1 MNLTSYQAAP
11 PRTKKLPGCPHGV
24 NNLDRCIG
32 EAQGKA
38 RCIDRKDSP
47 ASPGNGFSPF
57 PQVDA
62 VPSESSSSSAPKTHY
77 VIVRED
83 LPKGVLA
90 AHVAHAAGESG
101 PAPPGSIA
109 VVLGVPNE
117 AELRAIAARLTALDV
132 PHVLIRENAGIFDE
146 QATAIG
152 VNPTHDR
159 KRVGK
164 AVSSLR
170 LVR

>member
-1 MNLTSYQAAP
+1 M
-11 PRTKKLPGCPHGV
+11 V
-24 NNLDRCIG
+24 
-32 EAQGKA
+32 
-38 RCIDRKDSP
+38 
-47 ASPGNGFSPF
+47 
-57 PQVDA
+57 
-62 VPSESSSSSAPKTHY
+62 
-77 VIVRED
+77 VRED

-117 AELRAIAARLTALDV
+117 AELLAIAARLTARSV
-132 PHVLIRENAGIFDE
+132 PFTLIRENAGQFDG

-152 VNPTHDR
+152 VVPTTDR
-159 KRVGK
+159 KMVGK

>member
-1 MNLTSYQAAP
+1 MFT
-11 PRTKKLPGCPHGV
+11 
-24 NNLDRCIG
+24 
-32 EAQGKA
+32 
-38 RCIDRKDSP
+38 
-47 ASPGNGFSPF
+47 PF
-57 PQVDA
+57 PQADA
-62 VPSESSSSSAPKTHY
+62 VPSSSSSSVPKTHFI
-77 VIVRED
+77 VVRED
-83 LPKGVLA
+83 LPNGFLA

-117 AELRAIAARLTALDV
+117 AELLAIDARLTTRGVA
-132 PHVLIRENAGIFDE
+132 HVLIRENDGIYDG

-152 VNPTHDR
+152 VHPTHDR
-159 KRVGK
+159 KAVGK

>member
-1 MNLTSYQAAP
+1 MTACRS
-11 PRTKKLPGCPHGV
+11 
-24 NNLDRCIG
+24 
-32 EAQGKA
+32 
-38 RCIDRKDSP
+38 IDRERESV
-47 ASPGNGFSPF
+47 FSPF
-57 PQVDA
+57 PQADEA
-62 VPSESSSSSAPKTHY
+62 APSSSSSSLPKTHF

-83 LPKGVLA
+83 LPKGFLA

-117 AELRAIAARLTALDV
+117 AELLAIDARLTMRGV
-132 PHVLIRENAGIFDE
+132 PHVLIRENAGPYDG

-152 VNPTHDR
+152 VHPTHDR
-159 KRVGK
+159 KTVGK

>member
-1 MNLTSYQAAP
+1 MAACRTSIDRERLRAFSAFPQADDAAP
-11 PRTKKLPGCPHGV
+11 
-24 NNLDRCIG
+24 
-32 EAQGKA
+32 
-38 RCIDRKDSP
+38 
-47 ASPGNGFSPF
+47 
-57 PQVDA
+57 
-62 VPSESSSSSAPKTHY
+62 SSSSSSVPKTPSSDPPKTHF

-83 LPKGVLA
+83 LPKGFLA

-101 PAPPGSIA
+101 PAPSGSIA

-117 AELRAIAARLTALDV
+117 AELLAIDARLTARGV
-132 PHVLIRENAGIFDE
+132 PHVLITENAGPYDG

-152 VNPTHDR
+152 VHPTHDR
-159 KRVGK
+159 KTVGK

>member
-1 MNLTSYQAAP
+1 MRACRTSIDRERLRAFSAFPQADAAP
-11 PRTKKLPGCPHGV
+11 
-24 NNLDRCIG
+24 
-32 EAQGKA
+32 
-38 RCIDRKDSP
+38 
-47 ASPGNGFSPF
+47 
-57 PQVDA
+57 
-62 VPSESSSSSAPKTHY
+62 SSSSSSVPQDQPKTHF

-83 LPKGVLA
+83 LPKGFLA

-117 AELRAIAARLTALDV
+117 VELLAIDARLTARGI
-132 PHVLIRENAGIFDE
+132 PHVLIFENAGSYDG

-152 VNPTHDR
+152 VHPTHDR
-159 KRVGK
+159 KAVGK

>member
-1 MNLTSYQAAP
+1 MIT
-11 PRTKKLPGCPHGV
+11 CH
-24 NNLDRCIG
+24 
-32 EAQGKA
+32 
-38 RCIDRKDSP
+38 IDRKRESV
-47 ASPGNGFSPF
+47 FSPF
-57 PQVDA
+57 PQVDTA
-62 VPSESSSSSAPKTHY
+62 PSSSSSNVPQDPKTHF

-83 LPKGVLA
+83 LPKGFLA

-117 AELRAIAARLTALDV
+117 AELLAIDARLTARGV
-132 PHVLIRENAGIFDE
+132 AHVLIRENAGPFND

-152 VNPTHDR
+152 VCPTHDR
-159 KRVGK
+159 KTVGK

>member
-1 MNLTSYQAAP
+1 
-11 PRTKKLPGCPHGV
+11 V
-24 NNLDRCIG
+24 
-32 EAQGKA
+32 
-38 RCIDRKDSP
+38 
-47 ASPGNGFSPF
+47 
-57 PQVDA
+57 V
-62 VPSESSSSSAPKTHY
+62 
-77 VIVRED
+77 VRED

-117 AELRAIAARLTALDV
+117 AELLAIDARLTARGV
-132 PHVLIRENAGIFDE
+132 SHVLIREDVGPYQD

-152 VNPTHDR
+152 LVPTSDR
-159 KRVGK
+159 ARVRK
-164 AVSSLR
+164 VLSSLP

>member
-1 MNLTSYQAAP
+1 M
-11 PRTKKLPGCPHGV
+11 
-24 NNLDRCIG
+24 
-32 EAQGKA
+32 
-38 RCIDRKDSP
+38 
-47 ASPGNGFSPF
+47 PGNDFSPF

-62 VPSESSSSSAPKTHY
+62 APSSSSSSAPKTHY
-77 VIVRED
+77 VVVRED
-83 LPKGVLA
+83 LPTGVLA

-109 VVLGVPNE
+109 VVLGVANE
-117 AELRAIAARLTALDV
+117 AELLAIAERLTARGV
-132 PHVLIRENAGIFDE
+132 PHVLIREDAGTYAG

-152 VNPTHDR
+152 IHPTHDR
-159 KRVGK
+159 KTVGK

>member
-1 MNLTSYQAAP
+1 MSA
-11 PRTKKLPGCPHGV
+11 C
-24 NNLDRCIG
+24 LD
-32 EAQGKA
+32 
-38 RCIDRKDSP
+38 IDRERESV
-47 ASPGNGFSPF
+47 FSPF
-57 PQVDA
+57 PQTDA
-62 VPSESSSSSAPKTHY
+62 APSLSSSSVTKAPSADTPKTHF

-109 VVLGVPNE
+109 VVLGVTNE
-117 AELRAIAARLTALDV
+117 AELLAIDARLTARGV
-132 PHVLIRENAGIFDE
+132 PHVLIYENAGPYDG
-146 QATAIG
+146 QSTAIG
-152 VNPTHDR
+152 VHPTHDR
-159 KRVGK
+159 KTVGK

>member
-1 MNLTSYQAAP
+1 
-11 PRTKKLPGCPHGV
+11 
-24 NNLDRCIG
+24 
-32 EAQGKA
+32 
-38 RCIDRKDSP
+38 
-47 ASPGNGFSPF
+47 
-57 PQVDA
+57 
-62 VPSESSSSSAPKTHY
+62 

-83 LPKGVLA
+83 LPNGFLA

-109 VVLGVPNE
+109 VVLGVPDE
-117 AELRAIAARLTALDV
+117 TELLAIDARLTALNV
-132 PHVLIRENAGIFDE
+132 PHVLIREDVGPFGG
-146 QATAIG
+146 QATSIG
-152 VNPTHDR
+152 INPTHDR

>member
-1 MNLTSYQAAP
+1 
-11 PRTKKLPGCPHGV
+11 V
-24 NNLDRCIG
+24 
-32 EAQGKA
+32 
-38 RCIDRKDSP
+38 
-47 ASPGNGFSPF
+47 
-57 PQVDA
+57 V
-62 VPSESSSSSAPKTHY
+62 
-77 VIVRED
+77 VRED

-90 AHVAHAAGESG
+90 AHIAHAAGESG

-117 AELRAIAARLTALDV
+117 TELLAIAARLTARCV
-132 PHVLIRENAGIFDE
+132 PHVLIRENAGPFDQ

-152 VNPTHDR
+152 IRPTHDR
-159 KRVGK
+159 KLVGK

>member
-1 MNLTSYQAAP
+1 MRACRS
-11 PRTKKLPGCPHGV
+11 
-24 NNLDRCIG
+24 
-32 EAQGKA
+32 
-38 RCIDRKDSP
+38 IDRERLR
-47 ASPGNGFSPF
+47 AFSAF
-57 PQVDA
+57 PQVDGA
-62 VPSESSSSSAPKTHY
+62 APSSSSSSASKTPSSDPPKTHF

-117 AELRAIAARLTALDV
+117 AELLAIDARLTARGV
-132 PHVLIRENAGIFDE
+132 PHVLIYENAGPFDG

-152 VNPTHDR
+152 VHPTHDR
-159 KRVGK
+159 KTVGRV
-164 AVSSLR
+164 VSPLA
-170 LVR
+170 LVK

>member
-1 MNLTSYQAAP
+1 
-11 PRTKKLPGCPHGV
+11 
-24 NNLDRCIG
+24 
-32 EAQGKA
+32 
-38 RCIDRKDSP
+38 
-47 ASPGNGFSPF
+47 
-57 PQVDA
+57 
-62 VPSESSSSSAPKTHY
+62 

-83 LPKGVLA
+83 LPKGFLA

-117 AELRAIAARLTALDV
+117 AELLAIDARLTARGV
-132 PHVLIRENAGIFDE
+132 PHVLITENAGPYDG

-152 VNPTHDR
+152 VHPTHDR
-159 KRVGK
+159 KTVGK

>member
-1 MNLTSYQAAP
+1 MAAC
-11 PRTKKLPGCPHGV
+11 L
-24 NNLDRCIG
+24 
-32 EAQGKA
+32 
-38 RCIDRKDSP
+38 IDRERESV
-47 ASPGNGFSPF
+47 FSPF
-57 PQVDA
+57 PQADA
-62 VPSESSSSSAPKTHY
+62 APSSSSSSVPQDPKTHF

-83 LPKGVLA
+83 LPKGFLA

-117 AELRAIAARLTALDV
+117 AELLAIDVRLTARGV
-132 PHVLIRENAGIFDE
+132 PHVLIYENAGVYDG

-152 VNPTHDR
+152 VAPTHDR
-159 KRVGK
+159 KKVGK

>member
-1 MNLTSYQAAP
+1 MGACRTSIDRERHRAFSAFPQADGAAP
-11 PRTKKLPGCPHGV
+11 
-24 NNLDRCIG
+24 
-32 EAQGKA
+32 
-38 RCIDRKDSP
+38 S
-47 ASPGNGFSPF
+47 
-57 PQVDA
+57 
-62 VPSESSSSSAPKTHY
+62 SSSSSAPGTLSSDPPKTHY
-77 VIVRED
+77 VVVRED

-109 VVLGVPNE
+109 VVLGVPGE
-117 AELRAIAARLTALDV
+117 TELLAIAARLTASGV
-132 PHVLIRENAGIFDE
+132 PHVLITENAGPFDG

-152 VNPTHDR
+152 VHPTHDR
-159 KRVGK
+159 KTVGK